1 MSSGFPPGLD
11 PATTPLGPPPAGVT
25 PDFSARGSAPSIT
38 ILLIVL
44 LVLNTLF
51 TAARVYTRAVAL
63 RAFGWDDGFLVLA
76 WASITVHMT
85 FILLGELHF
94 VEIERQE

>member
-1 MSSGFPPGLD
+1 
-11 PATTPLGPPPAGVT
+11 
-25 PDFSARGSAPSIT
+25 
-38 ILLIVL
+38 
-44 LVLNTLF
+44 
-51 TAARVYTRAVAL
+51 VAL